1 MTSFTEL
8 VGKVNNLDDPRPA
21 LNQKPVM
28 LGIVISF
35 LIFYICNGTLP
46 ISTSLI
52 KIAILLQYLRTFER
66 GSKSRIFTIVM
77 ICVVAMWGAAFI
89 FLAWVPC
96 IPVAAYWDWSMPY
109 RGRWGFGTQVAEELI
124 RTYEAHATSNMIL
137 DFIIFAIPLP
147 LYFNTKANKRSPT
160 NGTSSVLML
169 SAWRLVAL
177 VRSRAGTYP
186 TFDPTWAAPGPMAL
200 SILEI
205 DMAAICASLPVFWP
219 VLQNS
224 MGMIFVTH
232 EVKVTTETVETTRSR
247 EDDECLE
254 LADGAGSGSFS
265 FAQQSPGLD
274 TTELIQQYQKQTD
287 IFGSYL
293 KGKTTTD
300 VETVPPT
307 TPHPAK
313 EPEIFG
319 SYLKGKTTTDV
330 NADPTPKMV

>member
-1 MTSFTEL
+1 
-8 VGKVNNLDDPRPA
+8 
-21 LNQKPVM
+21 M

-35 LIFYICNGTLP
+35 LILALLCAGMRIWTRIFIVRAVGLDDFFLVLVMISISVGSIGTCIGIIFYICNGTLP
-46 ISTSLI
+46 MSTSLI

-77 ICVVAMWGAAFI
+77 ICIVAMWGTAFI

-96 IPVAAYWDWSMPY
+96 IPVAAYWDWSIPY
-109 RGRWGFGTQVAEELI
+109 RGRWGFGTQVAEELL

-147 LYFNTKANKRSPT
+147 LYFNTEANKRSRKSVL
-160 NGTSSVLML
+160 GLFLLGSLVLML
-169 SAWRLVAL
+169 AAWRLVAL

-186 TFDPTWAAPGPMAL
+186 NFDPTWAAPGPMAL

-254 LADGAGSGSFS
+254 PADGAGSGSFS

-274 TTELIQQYQKQTD
+274 TTELIRQCQKQTD

-300 VETVPPT
+300 V
-307 TPHPAK
+307 
-313 EPEIFG
+313 
-319 SYLKGKTTTDV
+319 
-330 NADPTPKMV
+330 NADPTTKMV